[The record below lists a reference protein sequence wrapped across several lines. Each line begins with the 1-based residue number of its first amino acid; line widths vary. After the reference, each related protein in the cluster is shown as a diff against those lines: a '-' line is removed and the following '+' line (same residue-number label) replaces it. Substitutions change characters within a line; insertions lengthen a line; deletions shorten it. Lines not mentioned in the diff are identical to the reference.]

1 MRGKVKKGI
10 VAAAAIVLAAGM
22 AACGSKEAQESV
34 PAAVETVS
42 EEETAEIAVM
52 VGETENA
59 ETQSTEEQPEVE
71 QVTADTEG
79 MVIDAAMNS
88 LSIMSPEGE
97 VFFFT
102 YPEEGARVEL
112 EDGVLLGEVIK
123 VTYTGSH
130 EEGTAEA
137 VIVTAGTTE
146 TALDREAYE
155 FAITAVSFA
164 KFNDLEGLSGLVDYP
179 LYIGIGDNGIT
190 VENEG
195 DFNSIEREE
204 LIPLGLLADYNL
216 FDLAESDAGIVIG
229 DGKPN
234 IIFSA
239 GEEGYKITGINIP
252 ATDHKIG

>member
-10 VAAAAIVLAAGM
+10 VTAVIVLAAGLT
-22 AACGSKEAQESV
+22 ACGSKEAQESV
-34 PAAVETVS
+34 PVVVETLS
-42 EEETAEIAVM
+42 EEETPEIAVM
-52 VGETENA
+52 VGETETA
-59 ETQSTEEQPEVE
+59 ETQSTKEQPEAE
-71 QVTADTEG
+71 QVTGDSEG

-88 LSIMSPEGE
+88 LSIMTPEGE
-97 VFFFT
+97 VLFFI
-102 YPEEGARVEL
+102 YPEEGANVEL
-112 EDGVLLGEVIK
+112 EEGILLGEIVK
-123 VTYTGSH
+123 VTYTGSN

-137 VIVTAGTTE
+137 VVVAAGTTQ
-146 TALDREAYE
+146 TDLDREAYE
-155 FAITAVSFA
+155 FAIKAISFA
-164 KFNDLEGLSGLVDYP
+164 KFNDLEGLSGMAAYP

-216 FDLAESDAGIVIG
+216 FHMAESNAGIVIG

-234 IIFSA
+234 LIFSA